1 MVLHHFSTLLIR
13 YGTGFV
19 PMLMKSFHSDFS
31 SAKESGYDFLKKK
44 NPVYILHTQK
54 TPSILNSLILR
65 WKYGR
70 GGEEF

>member
-1 MVLHHFSTLLIR
+1 
-13 YGTGFV
+13 
-19 PMLMKSFHSDFS
+19 MLMKSFHSDFS
-31 SAKESGYDFLKKK
+31 SAKESGYDFFKKK